1 MKKTMIAATTVI
13 VLLIACSKSGN
24 YMTTSTNSSGTSTS
38 NTTTIDC
45 SGAAKSFSNDVAP
58 IISASCAT
66 GSNCHASGSFNGP
79 GELLN
84 YTEIQRASAL
94 IRAAVLSGEMP
105 KTGSLTTAQK
115 NSIIC
120 WIDNGSTN
128 N

>member
-13 VLLIACSKSGN
+13 VLLIACSKSGSN
-24 YMTTSTNSSGTSTS
+24 MTTSTSSTGST

-45 SGAAKSFSNDVAP
+45 SGAAKSFSSDVAP
-58 IISASCAT
+58 IIQTSCAI
-66 GSNCHASGSFNGP
+66 GSGCHASGSINGP

-84 YTEIQRASAL
+84 YSEIERASAQ
-94 IRAAVLSGEMP
+94 IRAAVLSGVMP
-105 KTGSLTTAQK
+105 KTGSLTTAEK